1 MTDQKSKHSIHMIIK
16 LHAKTYPL
24 LTKSNWTNSQT
35 KNQNNHSIKS
45 KSSQTNI
52 HMTKKTMEKTKKF
65 HWKISST
72 VTTFTLKNTFQN
84 DSCSQKSRQQKE
96 NREPH
101 PCNKTVRNPWTL
113 GKKKS
118 EIRQPKVKT
127 CESPPS
133 DTCEPSTPHLITGS
147 FTSKTCAVYL
157 YHRNTSTPLHL
168 PHQKLGD
175 FQSMFLTFF
184 FLH

>member
-1 MTDQKSKHSIHMIIK
+1 MIIK
-16 LHAKTYPL
+16 LHVKNKFM
-24 LTKSNWTNSQT
+24 TKSNWTNSQT
-35 KNQNNHSIKS
+35 KDQNNHSIKS
-45 KSSQTNI
+45 KSSKTNI
-52 HMTKKTMEKTKKF
+52 HMTKKTMEKQKIFFEKYPALCSHKF
-65 HWKISST
+65 HFK
-72 VTTFTLKNTFQN
+72 KNTFQN
-84 DSCSQKSRQQKE
+84 DSCPKNLGSKKKTE
-96 NREPH
+96 NRPH
-101 PCNKTVRNPWTL
+101 PCNKTVRNLWTL

-184 FLH
+184 FFFALIQL

>member
-1 MTDQKSKHSIHMIIK
+1 MTDQQSKHSNHMIIK
-16 LHAKTYPL
+16 LHAKTYLL

-35 KNQNNHSIKS
+35 KNQIQIKS
-45 KSSQTNI
+45 NKYPYDEKNNG
-52 HMTKKTMEKTKKF
+52 KTKNF
-65 HWKISST
+65 LWKISST
-72 VTTFTLKNTFQN
+72 VISFTLKNTFQN
-84 DSCSQKSRQQKE
+84 DLFQKSNSKKKTE
-96 NREPH
+96 NRPH

-184 FLH
+184 FFFLH

>member
-1 MTDQKSKHSIHMIIK
+1 MIIK
-16 LHAKTYPL
+16 LHVKNKFM
-24 LTKSNWTNSQT
+24 TKSNWTNSQT
-35 KNQNNHSIKS
+35 KDQNNHSIKS
-45 KSSQTNI
+45 KSSKTNI
-52 HMTKKTMEKTKKF
+52 HMTKKTMEKQKIFFENIQHSHKF
-65 HWKISST
+65 HFKKHISKR
-72 VTTFTLKNTFQN
+72 LL
-84 DSCSQKSRQQKE
+84 SQKSRQQKE

-113 GKKKS
+113 GKKIS

-175 FQSMFLTFF
+175 FQSMFLTFLF
-184 FLH
+184 FFCINSAIGTRYFH